1 MNEKSQY
8 RTRLCRIGN
17 FEFIVSERV
26 QVNPENSLALSAL
39 TFLLFILNTLQKN
52 RQTLSQPKPWCNDSG
67 VLNLHHGYYSTM
79 IKEFLIN
86 TISVFGIF

>member
-17 FEFIVSERV
+17 SEFIVSERV